1 MGTIEK
7 NKLIEDLR
15 LDGNFSTEEI
25 TLVDQLIK
33 ADKLRGNEA
42 IMDSKALT
50 LLEEN
55 GLRDKF
61 LNFCKLNGI
70 FSQWVHNSEKGLD

>member
-33 ADKLRGNEA
+33 ADKLRENEA